1 MTKRDAES
9 NDEALGDQK
18 FLNYVYDVLKN
29 NIMFETTN
37 ELIDALISQRDKKE
51 LENKIVIVVNELA
64 NEGFEINDIK
74 NYIIKMIDDRFYIT
88 K

>member
-1 MTKRDAES
+1 
-9 NDEALGDQK
+9 
-18 FLNYVYDVLKN
+18 
-29 NIMFETTN
+29 MFETTN
-37 ELIDALISQRDKKE
+37 ELIDALISQRNKKE
-51 LENKIVIVVNELA
+51 LDNKIVIVVNELA

>member
-1 MTKRDAES
+1 
-9 NDEALGDQK
+9 
-18 FLNYVYDVLKN
+18 
-29 NIMFETTN
+29 MFETTN
-37 ELIDALISQRDKKE
+37 ELIDDLIPQRDKKE
-51 LENKIVIVVNELA
+51 LENKIVIVVSDLA

>member
-1 MTKRDAES
+1 
-9 NDEALGDQK
+9 
-18 FLNYVYDVLKN
+18 
-29 NIMFETTN
+29 MFETTN

-51 LENKIVIVVNELA
+51 LDNKIVIVVNELA

-88 K
+88 E

>member
-1 MTKRDAES
+1 
-9 NDEALGDQK
+9 
-18 FLNYVYDVLKN
+18 
-29 NIMFETTN
+29 MFETTN

-51 LENKIVIVVNELA
+51 LENKIVMVVNELA

>member
-1 MTKRDAES
+1 
-9 NDEALGDQK
+9 
-18 FLNYVYDVLKN
+18 
-29 NIMFETTN
+29 MFETTN
-37 ELIDALISQRDKKE
+37 ELIDALISQRNKKE

-74 NYIIKMIDDRFYIT
+74 NYIIKMIDNRFYIT

>member
-1 MTKRDAES
+1 
-9 NDEALGDQK
+9 
-18 FLNYVYDVLKN
+18 
-29 NIMFETTN
+29 MFETTN

-64 NEGFEINDIK
+64 NEGFEIHDIR

>member
-9 NDEALGDQK
+9 NDEAQGDQK

>member
-1 MTKRDAES
+1 
-9 NDEALGDQK
+9 
-18 FLNYVYDVLKN
+18 
-29 NIMFETTN
+29 MFETTN